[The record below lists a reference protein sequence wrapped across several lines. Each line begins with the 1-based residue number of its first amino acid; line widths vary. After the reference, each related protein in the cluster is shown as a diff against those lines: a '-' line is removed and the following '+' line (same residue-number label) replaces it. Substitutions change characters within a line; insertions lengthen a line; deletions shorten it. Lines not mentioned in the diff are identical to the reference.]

1 MVQIKLFRD
10 HTPEMEKFEKQINAF
25 LSEHKDTIIVK
36 DIKYTADYVNPNNSA
51 WQNWTAMVIYE
62 VVENNACVIW
72 YNQTFT
78 SAAP

>member
-10 HTPEMEKFEKQINAF
+10 HTPEMEKFEKLVNNF
-25 LSEHKDTIIVK
+25 LSEHKDKIVVR

-62 VVENNACVIW
+62 VVGDNVE
-72 YNQTFT
+72 
-78 SAAP
+78 

>member
-10 HTPEMEKFEKQINAF
+10 HTPEMEKFEKLINAF

-62 VVENNACVIW
+62 VVGDNVE
-72 YNQTFT
+72 
-78 SAAP
+78 

>member
-10 HTPEMEKFEKQINAF
+10 HTPEMEKFEKQVNNF
-25 LSEHKDTIIVK
+25 LCEHKDMIIVK

-62 VVENNACVIW
+62 VVGDNVE
-72 YNQTFT
+72 
-78 SAAP
+78 

>member
-36 DIKYTADYVNPNNSA
+36 DIKYTAEYPNSGNRA
-51 WQNWTAMVIYE
+51 WQNWTVMVIYE
-62 VVENNACVIW
+62 VVSDNVE
-72 YNQTFT
+72 
-78 SAAP
+78 

>member
-25 LSEHKDTIIVK
+25 LSEHKDMIIVK

-62 VVENNACVIW
+62 VVGDNV
-72 YNQTFT
+72 
-78 SAAP
+78 

>member
-10 HTPEMEKFEKQINAF
+10 HTPEMEKFEKQINTF

-62 VVENNACVIW
+62 VVENKG
-72 YNQTFT
+72 
-78 SAAP
+78 

>member
-10 HTPEMEKFEKQINAF
+10 RTHEMEKFEKQVNDF

-36 DIKYTADYVNPNNSA
+36 DIKYTAIYPNPNNSA

-62 VVENNACVIW
+62 VAENNA
-72 YNQTFT
+72 
-78 SAAP
+78 

>member
-10 HTPEMEKFEKQINAF
+10 HTPEMEKFEKLVNNF

-36 DIKYTADYVNPNNSA
+36 DIKYPADYVNPNNSA

-62 VVENNACVIW
+62 VVGDNVE
-72 YNQTFT
+72 
-78 SAAP
+78 

>member
-10 HTPEMEKFEKQINAF
+10 RTSEMETFEKQINTF

-62 VVENNACVIW
+62 VVEDNA
-72 YNQTFT
+72 
-78 SAAP
+78 

>member
-1 MVQIKLFRD
+1 
-10 HTPEMEKFEKQINAF
+10 MEKFEKLVNNF

-62 VVENNACVIW
+62 VVGDNVE
-72 YNQTFT
+72 
-78 SAAP
+78 

>member
-10 HTPEMEKFEKQINAF
+10 HTPEMEKVEKLVNNF

-62 VVENNACVIW
+62 VVGDNVK
-72 YNQTFT
+72 
-78 SAAP
+78 

>member
-10 HTPEMEKFEKQINAF
+10 QKFEKKINAF

-62 VVENNACVIW
+62 VVKDNA
-72 YNQTFT
+72 
-78 SAAP
+78 

>member
-10 HTPEMEKFEKQINAF
+10 HTPEMEKFEKQINTF

-36 DIKYTADYVNPNNSA
+36 DIKYTADYVNPNNST

-62 VVENNACVIW
+62 VVKDNA
-72 YNQTFT
+72 
-78 SAAP
+78 

>member
-10 HTPEMEKFEKQINAF
+10 HTPEMEKFEKLVNNF

-51 WQNWTAMVIYE
+51 WQNWTLMVIYE
-62 VVENNACVIW
+62 VVENKG
-72 YNQTFT
+72 
-78 SAAP
+78 

>member
-1 MVQIKLFRD
+1 MVQIKLFRE
-10 HTPEMEKFEKQINAF
+10 HTPEMEKFEKLVNNF

-62 VVENNACVIW
+62 VVGDNVE
-72 YNQTFT
+72 
-78 SAAP
+78 

>member
-10 HTPEMEKFEKQINAF
+10 HTPEMEKFEEQINTF

-62 VVENNACVIW
+62 VVKDN
-72 YNQTFT
+72 
-78 SAAP
+78 S